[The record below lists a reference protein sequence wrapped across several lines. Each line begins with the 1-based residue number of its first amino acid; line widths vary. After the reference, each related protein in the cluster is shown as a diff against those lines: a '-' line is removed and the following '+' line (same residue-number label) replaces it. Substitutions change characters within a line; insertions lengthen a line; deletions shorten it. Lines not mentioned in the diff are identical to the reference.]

1 MVMKRIADNL
11 LTEWRFSRN
20 RKPLLVRGARQVGKT
35 TSIRQFGQTFKSFV
49 EINFEEL
56 PRLNKLFTEDLDI
69 KRILRDLQLELEVNI
84 VPGETLLFF
93 DEIQMCPQ
101 AIVSL
106 RYFYEKYP
114 ELHIIAAGSLLD
126 FAIEKIGLPVGRI
139 SFLYIH
145 PMSFIEFLWALE
157 KHQLADAIIQR
168 QADDP
173 FNPTIHNTAVKLLG
187 EYLAIGGMPAAVDAW
202 KTTSNYRECIAIHQD
217 ILTAYRQDFEKYA
230 KSTQIK
236 YVETV
241 FNAACQQIGKQFIYS
256 HLHNHYKTR
265 ELSPA
270 LELLK
275 KANIFTPVTH
285 TAAQGMPLAA
295 QQNNQRFK
303 LIMLDIGLMQT
314 LSGVTAEDWILNT
327 EQTFINKGNV
337 AEAFVGQEMLVYQQL
352 RSPYELFYWERTQRG
367 SIAEIDY
374 LTLNKSREIIPVE
387 VKAGKSGTLK
397 SLHIFLQ
404 EHTHSPYGIRYSMNN
419 YSVSEKLHS
428 YPLYAVAGLHWKE
441 VS

>member
-1 MVMKRIADNL
+1 MKRIADDL
-11 LTEWRFSRN
+11 LEKWRSSRN

-56 PRLNKLFTEDLDI
+56 SRLSRLFTEDLEVT
-69 KRILRDLQLELEVNI
+69 RILRDLQLELGVNI
-84 VPGETLLFF
+84 IPGETLLFF

-106 RYFYEKYP
+106 RYFYEKLP
-114 ELHIIAAGSLLD
+114 KLHIIAAGSLLD
-126 FAIEKIGLPVGRI
+126 FAIEKIGLPVGRV

-157 KHQLADAIIQR
+157 KHQLADVLIQK

-173 FNPTIHNTAVKLLG
+173 FNPAIHATTIKLLG

-202 KTTSNYRECIAIHQD
+202 KATNNYRECIAIHQD
-217 ILTAYRQDFEKYA
+217 ILAAYRQDFEKYT
-230 KSTQIK
+230 KTTQIK

-241 FNAACQQIGKQFIYS
+241 FNEACQQIGRQFIYS

-285 TAAQGMPLAA
+285 TAAQGIPLAA
-295 QQNNQRFK
+295 QQNSQRFK
-303 LIMLDIGLMQT
+303 LIMLDIGLMQA
-314 LSGVTAEDWILNT
+314 LLGITAEDWILNP
-327 EQTFINKGNV
+327 EQTFINKGNI
-337 AEAFVGQEMLVYQQL
+337 AEAFVGQEMIAYQQL
-352 RSPYELFYWERTQRG
+352 RHPYELYYWERVQRG

-374 LTLNKSREIIPVE
+374 LTLNKNREIIPIE

-397 SLHIFLQ
+397 SLHVFLQ
-404 EHTHSPYGIRYSMNN
+404 EHPHSPYGVRYSMNN
-419 YSVSEKLHS
+419 YSITEKLHS

-441 VS
+441 V